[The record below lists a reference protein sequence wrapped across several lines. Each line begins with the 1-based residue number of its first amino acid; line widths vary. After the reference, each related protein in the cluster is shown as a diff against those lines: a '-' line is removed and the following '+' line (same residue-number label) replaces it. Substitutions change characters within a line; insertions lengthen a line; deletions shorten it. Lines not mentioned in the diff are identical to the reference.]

1 MWTPDQPRACPLCRK
16 PFLLSQCIDDTSIA
30 WSLKAFFPKELR
42 EKKKEYSKERVR
54 ERWQRF
60 LRGTVYT
67 SSGDTLYTISG
78 SVIIAWHENLD
89 AADNDQRARAEI
101 MSFVAWPF

>member
-1 MWTPDQPRACPLCRK
+1 
-16 PFLLSQCIDDTSIA
+16 LLSQCSDDTAIA
-30 WSLKAFFPKELR
+30 CSLKTFFPKELKR
-42 EKKKEYSKERVR
+42 KQKEYSKERAR

-67 SSGDTLYTISG
+67 SSGDTLYTITG
-78 SVIIAWHENLD
+78 SVIIAWHENPD
-89 AADNDQRARAEI
+89 HVESDESSRAEI